1 MPQRLFPEVEQEV
14 SRLRLS
20 KRSFSGHLSFRDS
33 CNGEFSLVQD
43 FSSIRSVPP
52 VATHS
57 CSSSPEKRT
66 DLFADASNAANTSSG
81 VDTVR
86 KPGSMDE
93 KPENFKIK
101 PRFIPFTETEMSQ
114 LSGVGPKIAVSANHE
129 ESTSPGYIATTT
141 DTSLRGAV
149 KDNGLFTSTSTKA
162 MDTFCSFSRKVTTV
176 TSKTAHSLTTV
187 AKGIAGGARGQ

>member
-1 MPQRLFPEVEQEV
+1 M
-14 SRLRLS
+14 
-20 KRSFSGHLSFRDS
+20 
-33 CNGEFSLVQD
+33 
-43 FSSIRSVPP
+43 PP

-66 DLFADASNAANTSSG
+66 DLFADASNAANTGSG

-101 PRFIPFTETEMSQ
+101 PRFIPFTETEKSQ

-162 MDTFCSFSRKVTTV
+162 MDTFAAFSRKVTTV

-187 AKGIAGGARGQ
+187 AKGIAGGAGASDRPSRTVSKERTLKHPTARQLFIPLPSVIPTGFA